1 MTPTTSQAQG
11 EGFTYPAYAMAP
23 VGIGPYKLDK
33 YDEANKTVTLVA
45 NDTYYG
51 EKPKTPKIVFKI
63 IPDESTRR
71 QELQAGSIDGY
82 DLPNPVDWKGLEDER
97 QQGRGAPRVQHPLH
111 GPEPGEEPEAEG
123 PQGPAGDLPR
133 AQP

>member
-1 MTPTTSQAQG
+1 
-11 EGFTYPAYAMAP
+11 MAP
-23 VGIGPYKLDK
+23 VGIGPYKLEK

-45 NDTYYG
+45 NDAYYG
-51 EKPKTPKIVFKI
+51 EKPKTAKIVFKI

-82 DLPNPVDWKGLEDER
+82 DLPEPGRLEGSEDEGNKVEVRPAFNILYMGLNPKKNPKLKDLKVR
-97 QQGRGAPRVQHPLH
+97 QAH
-111 GPEPGEEPEAEG
+111 
-123 PQGPAGDLPR
+123 LPR